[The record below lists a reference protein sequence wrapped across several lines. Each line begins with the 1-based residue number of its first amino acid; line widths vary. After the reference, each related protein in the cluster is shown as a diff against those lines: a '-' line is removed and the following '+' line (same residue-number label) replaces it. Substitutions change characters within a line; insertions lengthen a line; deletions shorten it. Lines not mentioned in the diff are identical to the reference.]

1 MIKRLQNCFLLEDG
15 AVFRHLSLVQES
27 VVNTDQ
33 GRLLLHNWKGLLRI
47 RMTFK
52 KIRLQRELTYLLVH
66 NSYRGY
72 YHWLLESLPKLLEAE
87 QVSPDLTLL
96 LPASY
101 QEGFYAETLHLLG
114 ITRVERLQPNALY
127 QVPQLML
134 PYATKTM
141 GNYSVAA
148 LRELK
153 EVFWGALGI
162 SLPTKVSKRLYI
174 SRRKATRRKILNELE
189 VEQILTTYGFQIACF
204 EDYSFQ
210 EQVRLCADTEV
221 LVSIHG
227 AGLSN
232 MVFLPERATVIEFR
246 KFDDGENYFFTQ
258 LAFALQHTYHLV
270 YCAAEDEQKSVQ
282 DADLWVD
289 IAALHTMLKQL

>member
-1 MIKRLQNCFLLEDG
+1 MIKWLSNCLVLEDG
-15 AVFRHLSLVQES
+15 AVFRHLRLVQES

-47 RMTFK
+47 QVTFK
-52 KIRLQRELTYLLVH
+52 KAKLDRELIYVLVH

-72 YHWLLESLPKLLEAE
+72 YHWLLESLPKLLEAKRA
-87 QVSPDLTLL
+87 VPSLTLL
-96 LPASY
+96 LPAYY
-101 QEGFYAETLHLLG
+101 QQSFYAETLHLLG
-114 ITRVERLQPNALY
+114 ITQVEWLQANTLY
-127 QVPQLML
+127 RVPQLML
-134 PYATKTM
+134 PHAAEKM

-153 EVFWGALGI
+153 EAFWGAIGI
-162 SLPTKVSKRLYI
+162 SSSASVPKRLYI
-174 SRRKATRRKILNELE
+174 SRRKATRRKVMNELE
-189 VEQILTTYGFQIACF
+189 VEQVLITYGFQIVCF

-210 EQVRLCADTEV
+210 EQVRLCAGAEV
-221 LVSIHG
+221 LVGIHG

-258 LAFALQHTYHLV
+258 LAVTLRHTYHLV
-270 YCAAEDEQKSVQ
+270 YCTAEDEQKSVQ

-289 IAALHTMLKQL
+289 TTALQTMLKQL